1 MASHFDPVCGVQV
14 EKQNAAGLSE
24 HKGTTYYFHSE
35 ECMST
40 FNQHPEQYAHRT
52 DEGPA
57 NPQVMELLAKTN

>member
-1 MASHFDPVCGVQV
+1 MASHIDPVCGVQV
-14 EKQNAAGLSE
+14 EHQNAAGLSE

-57 NPQVMELLAKTN
+57 IPAGDGAPGKPH